1 MLKPLLPLL
10 LAFQIQLLA
19 PLTSAAY
26 AATSEEIKDIAR
38 EMVCLCGSCNR
49 ESLATCLCTAFAVPQ
64 REAIGVALDAGKTKQ
79 EIIDAYIDRYGQ
91 LILAVP
97 PAVGFNLAAWIA
109 PFAALVF
116 GIFLVR
122 SVLVNWSRN
131 QASATSQ
138 GGVGEPTIAAQ
149 DSYRERLRQELDHF
163 DDED

>member
-10 LAFQIQLLA
+10 LAFQLQLLVS
-19 PLTSAAY
+19 LTSPAS
-26 AATSEEIKDIAR
+26 AATSEEIKAVAR

-49 ESLATCLCTAFAVPQ
+49 ESLASCLCTAFAVPQ
-64 REAIGVALDAGKTKQ
+64 RKAIGVALDAGKTQQ
-79 EIIDAYIDRYGQ
+79 EIIDDYIDRYGQ
-91 LILAVP
+91 LILAMP

-122 SVLVNWSRN
+122 SILVNWSRS
-131 QASATSQ
+131 QASATFRGSVS
-138 GGVGEPTIAAQ
+138 GPTTAAQ

-163 DDED
+163 DNED

>member
-1 MLKPLLPLL
+1 MLKSLLPLL
-10 LAFQIQLLA
+10 LAFQLQLLA
-19 PLTSAAY
+19 SLTSPAA
-26 AATSEEIKDIAR
+26 AATSEEIKEVAR

-64 REAIGVALDAGKTKQ
+64 RQEIGVALDAGKTQQ

-97 PAVGFNLAAWIA
+97 PAAGFNLAAWIA

-122 SVLVNWSRN
+122 SVLVNWSRS
-131 QASATSQ
+131 QADAASR
-138 GGVGEPTIAAQ
+138 GDVGRPPTAAQ

-163 DDED
+163 DEED